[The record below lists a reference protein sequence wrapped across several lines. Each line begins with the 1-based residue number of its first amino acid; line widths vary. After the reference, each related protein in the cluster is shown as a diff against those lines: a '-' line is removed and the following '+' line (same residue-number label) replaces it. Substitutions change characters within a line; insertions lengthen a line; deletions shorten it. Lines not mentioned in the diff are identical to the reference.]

1 MASKA
6 TIVHKVAADQAASR
20 ISFMAAMEAMLNC
33 SLLLRYQGMPAAISG
48 QVWVSWESLI
58 TDRVGPT
65 VLYLQEA
72 LLLLLKSPQVAEISL
87 SHQLLIDNLASIIS

>member
-48 QVWVSWESLI
+48 QVWVSWESHCPLSS
-58 TDRVGPT
+58 GSSAP
-65 VLYLQEA
+65 
-72 LLLLLKSPQVAEISL
+72 SAEVS
-87 SHQLLIDNLASIIS
+87 SGGRD